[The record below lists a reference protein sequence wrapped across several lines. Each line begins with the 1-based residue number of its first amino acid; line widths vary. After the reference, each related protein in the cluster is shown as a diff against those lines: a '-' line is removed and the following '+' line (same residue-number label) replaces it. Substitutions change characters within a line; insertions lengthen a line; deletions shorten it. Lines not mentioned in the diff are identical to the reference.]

1 MGAMQGQKGFFRDAG
16 PMILRLEQRSA
27 RWARL
32 DAAQF
37 RRLAAAFAVVMV
49 VLALLTWSRVRVLA
63 NGYQIAELKQERDG
77 LMAEHRRL
85 QRRLEE
91 MQSLRYAE
99 QAARQRL
106 GMVDINP
113 NQVITLRKKSA
124 AESLMDDVAALFGGD
139 DDAPGAK
146 KGAKR

>member
-1 MGAMQGQKGFFRDAG
+1 MLKEKGFFRDAG
-16 PMILRLEQRSA
+16 PMILRMEQRSA

-32 DAAQF
+32 DSAGF
-37 RRLAAAFAVVMV
+37 RRLAGAALAVLL
-49 VLALLTWSRVRVLA
+49 VLALLTWGRVRVLA
-63 NGYQIAELKQERDG
+63 NAYQIAELKQERDG
-77 LMAEHRRL
+77 LAAQHRRL
-85 QRRLEE
+85 EARLEE

-124 AESLMDDVAALFGGD
+124 AESLMDDVAALFGSGD
-139 DDAPGAK
+139 KAK
-146 KGAKR
+146 ELKGRERR